1 MSKSAQLRILIGE
14 DAADLAIQLTTG
26 AAEGAGIARF
36 HDHDAIAA
44 LVVRGVTTNDVQSW
58 RYSTKLMVEQRI
70 RAALEQPL
78 PQARTVPAAIEGRIG
93 HKGGLIFILSIGK
106 QAACQTVT
114 EAELWI

>member
-44 LVVRGVTTNDVQSW
+44 LVVRGVTTNDVQS
-58 RYSTKLMVEQRI
+58 
-70 RAALEQPL
+70 
-78 PQARTVPAAIEGRIG
+78 
-93 HKGGLIFILSIGK
+93 
-106 QAACQTVT
+106 
-114 EAELWI
+114 